1 MELFVAGPSIIAHYD
16 LQKLAK
22 FRIFQLIKS
31 VLSTMHL
38 PKPLL
43 KYHSNMFQ
51 GFRDSIIT
59 YSQATLVLYQAEVR
73 LGRPLTMTETDTG
86 LANILVDADYKKLT
100 KVRYICS
107 LDLYL

>member
-1 MELFVAGPSIIAHYD
+1 
-16 LQKLAK
+16 
-22 FRIFQLIKS
+22 
-31 VLSTMHL
+31 MHL

-59 YSQATLVLYQAEVR
+59 YSQATLVLYRAEVR
-73 LGRPLTMTETDTG
+73 LGRALTMTETETG
-86 LANILVDADYKKLT
+86 LADILVDADYKMLT